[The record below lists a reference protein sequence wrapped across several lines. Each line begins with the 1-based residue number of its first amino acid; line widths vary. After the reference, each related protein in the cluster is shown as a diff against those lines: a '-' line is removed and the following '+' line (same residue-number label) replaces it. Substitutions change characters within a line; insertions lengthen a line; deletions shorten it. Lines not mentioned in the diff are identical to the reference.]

1 MVRKA
6 EKLGAKGGQRWG
18 GSEPGR
24 AELSREGQPGDGEEG
39 VKLTRANVRV
49 RHGRGTL
56 RVSHLVFIFF
66 PCRNETKREDLWT
79 LSGQIS
85 PQMMASGRTFC
96 C

>member
-6 EKLGAKGGQRWG
+6 EKLGAKTGQRWG
-18 GSEPGR
+18 GSEPGG
-24 AELSREGQPGDGEEG
+24 AELSREGQLGDGEEG
-39 VKLTRANVRV
+39 VKLTRANVRM

-56 RVSHLVFIFF
+56 CVVFIFF

>member
-6 EKLGAKGGQRWG
+6 EKLGAKRGQRWG
-18 GSEPGR
+18 GSEPGG
-24 AELSREGQPGDGEEG
+24 AELSREGQLGDGEEG
-39 VKLTRANVRV
+39 VKLTRANVRM

-56 RVSHLVFIFF
+56 RVVFIFF